1 MRLTPGG
8 RDVAKASTKAPAK
21 AGKSGNRS
29 GRPISRQPAK
39 PKLASRRDANMT
51 ASVTANP
58 AANADDDR
66 IITALDLDSAELTQ
80 GMAAYFAKCDE
91 KLGFVPNVLQ
101 AYAFD
106 MAKLEAF
113 VAMYND
119 LMLAPS
125 GLSKLEREMIAVA
138 VSSHN
143 RCYYCLVAHG
153 AAVRQL
159 SGDPALG
166 ELIVMNYRAAR
177 LSKRQRAMLDFAVK
191 LTAEPWTIEEEDRAA
206 LRKAGFSDRDIW
218 DIAAVTG
225 FFNMSNRVAAATDMR
240 PNTVYHVQA
249 R

>member
-1 MRLTPGG
+1 MP
-8 RDVAKASTKAPAK
+8 KASTKAPAPS
-21 AGKSGNRS
+21 GKPQKRGNGARS
-29 GRPISRQPAK
+29 RPSAK
-39 PKLASRRDANMT
+39 LKLASGRDANMT
-51 ASVTANP
+51 HSP
-58 AANADDDR
+58 ANADDDR
-66 IITALDLDSAELTQ
+66 IITALNLPETELTP

-91 KLGFVPNVLQ
+91 KLGFVPNVLR

-106 MAKLEAF
+106 MPKLEAF

-138 VSSHN
+138 VSAHN

-166 ELIVMNYRAAR
+166 ELMVMNYRAAR

-191 LTAEPWTIEEEDRAA
+191 LTAEPWTVEEEDRAA
-206 LRKAGFSDRDIW
+206 LRKIGFTDRDIW
-218 DIAAVTG
+218 DIAAVAA
-225 FFNMSNRVAAATDMR
+225 FFNMSNRVASATDMR
-240 PNTVYHVQA
+240 PNTVYHGQA